1 MLPFKTS
8 LIKVTRIFL
17 LSVFS
22 ACFVDKNS
30 GIEWSTEFC
39 FVFVKKKK
47 LALFRVLIVDFFFIR
62 KIFLIMFLVFSVEF
76 CLAVGKT
83 VQND

>member
-1 MLPFKTS
+1 
-8 LIKVTRIFL
+8 

-39 FVFVKKKK
+39 FVFVKKFF
-47 LALFRVLIVDFFFIR
+47 LALFRVLIVDFFD
-62 KIFLIMFLVFSVEF
+62 KEDFLIMFLVFSVEF

-83 VQND
+83 V